1 MGNLTFVLVGYRK
14 LNLKC
19 KVSNDFFSGAEV
31 TQANSYKYVFGQ
43 VEEFE
48 GRDIAIS

>member
-31 TQANSYKYVFGQ
+31 TNSYKYVFGQ